1 MDRRDPHAVAL
12 PNPPS
17 NASVIDIL
25 SVEIFRA
32 LAMLED
38 TRSETPLLRAS
49 WKVSK
54 LVACN
59 FRLLMRQP
67 RLGLSEKILSHP

>member
-1 MDRRDPHAVAL
+1 
-12 PNPPS
+12 
-17 NASVIDIL
+17 
-25 SVEIFRA
+25 
-32 LAMLED
+32 MLED
-38 TRSETPLLRAS
+38 TRSEKPLLRAS

-67 RLGLSEKILSHP
+67 RLGLSEKILPANWELVELLLSVPILSSEH